1 MKPLAGLFLCLISG
15 IGVFAQTGRFQQA
28 VDYQMEVSM
37 DVKTN
42 RYTGTQVLTYTNNS
56 PDTLNRV
63 FYHLYYNAFQPGSMM
78 DVRSRTIADPDR
90 RVGDRISLLTPEE
103 IGYLHVKSLT
113 KDGKAVKFNEEE
125 TILVVD
131 LDQPI
136 LPNSKATFEMAFE

>member
-1 MKPLAGLFLCLISG
+1 MIVGLPSLFILIFFRKKIKSMLTKYMKPLAGLFLCLISG

-63 FYHLYYNAFQPGSMM
+63 FY
-78 DVRSRTIADPDR
+78 
-90 RVGDRISLLTPEE
+90 
-103 IGYLHVKSLT
+103 
-113 KDGKAVKFNEEE
+113 
-125 TILVVD
+125 
-131 LDQPI
+131 
-136 LPNSKATFEMAFE
+136 